1 MYQILV
7 HLTLK
12 KIIELE
18 LNTQINNKQI
28 LGGNFN
34 SVPSRQA
41 TCTERKEEK
50 RREEKRR
57 QGRKEKKNI
66 RIKWH
71 HSSNKPNEY
80 LQNIP

>member
-1 MYQILV
+1 VAILIV
-7 HLTLK
+7 SLVDKPPVPKEK
-12 KIIELE
+12 K
-18 LNTQINNKQI
+18 
-28 LGGNFN
+28 
-34 SVPSRQA
+34 R
-41 TCTERKEEK
+41 REEK

-57 QGRKEKKNI
+57 EEKRREGRKEKKNI

>member
-57 QGRKEKKNI
+57 EEKRREEKRRTKRKEK
-66 RIKWH
+66 
-71 HSSNKPNEY
+71 Y
-80 LQNIP
+80 QN